1 MASGAWMSIHMM
13 MKPSALPRTLDF
25 GWLSVLAGLTV
36 CSLALLLPAQE
47 GLAKA
52 RVQLDVLRA
61 QEAWLTSRLIAYD
74 RFLQD
79 MEHQDPEFVQR
90 LAASQ
95 LNLIPSG
102 QTPVLQDVA
111 AGEASIEAWIEST
124 VEPPEQQ
131 QYRSASSVLGSLTQ
145 GSFRTVF
152 LAFGIMCI
160 FFGLLTSLP
169 HRSRV
174 SSSAA

>member
-1 MASGAWMSIHMM
+1 MVSSIL
-13 MKPSALPRTLDF
+13 SRRLDF
-25 GWLSVLAGLTV
+25 GWLSVLAGLAV

-52 RVQLDVLRA
+52 RVQLDVLHA

-79 MEHQDPEFVQR
+79 MERQDPDFIQR

-102 QTPVLQDVA
+102 QTPVLQDVT

-124 VEPPEQQ
+124 VAPPMQHAHQ
-131 QYRSASSVLGSLTQ
+131 PAASALGSLTR
-145 GSFRTVF
+145 GSFRTLF

-169 HRSRV
+169 HRARV
-174 SSSAA
+174 CSPSA